1 MSDESG
7 RPGFRSGRR
16 QFMRSAGAL
25 GLAGL
30 AGGRAF
36 AAVPKLIGVPL
47 QPNPPVIELPFENGT
62 RPLIQYPQKRPLIEL
77 TSRPP
82 QLETPFSV
90 FNEGVLTPN
99 DAFFVRYHLAKIP
112 LSIDPATFRLNVGGN
127 VKTPLS
133 LSIGELKMMP
143 QVELVAVNQ
152 CSGNSRGFFSPR
164 IQGGQ
169 LANGAMGNARW
180 TGVRLKDVLAK
191 AGVAEDAVQVTF
203 NGMDNAT
210 KAYDETPDF
219 VKTLNI
225 DHALDGEVML
235 AYAMNGEPLPVLNG
249 YPLRLVVPGYYG
261 TYWVKHVNEITV
273 TDKVFDG
280 FWMATAYRI
289 PDNACACVPPGTKPE
304 RTVPINRMNVRS
316 FITSLAEGAQVPTG
330 RAIVV
335 KGIAFDGGKGIKSVA
350 FSSDGG
356 ANWREAQLGQDLGN
370 YSFREWNIA
379 LTPAQPGPLVLQVKA
394 TNQAGQTQPLEVA
407 WNPSGYMRNVIESVN
422 VTVVKGA

>member
-1 MSDESG
+1 
-7 RPGFRSGRR
+7 
-16 QFMRSAGAL
+16 
-25 GLAGL
+25 
-30 AGGRAF
+30 
-36 AAVPKLIGVPL
+36 
-47 QPNPPVIELPFENGT
+47 
-62 RPLIQYPQKRPLIEL
+62 
-77 TSRPP
+77 
-82 QLETPFSV
+82 
-90 FNEGVLTPN
+90 
-99 DAFFVRYHLAKIP
+99 
-112 LSIDPATFRLNVGGN
+112 
-127 VKTPLS
+127 
-133 LSIGELKMMP
+133 
-143 QVELVAVNQ
+143 
-152 CSGNSRGFFSPR
+152 
-164 IQGGQ
+164 
-169 LANGAMGNARW
+169 
-180 TGVRLKDVLAK
+180 
-191 AGVAEDAVQVTF
+191 
-203 NGMDNAT
+203 MDNAT

-370 YSFREWNIA
+370 YSFREWSIA
-379 LTPAQPGPLVLQVKA
+379 FTPAQPGSLVLQVKA

>member
-1 MSDESG
+1 MSDEN
-7 RPGFRSGRR
+7 RPGFRSDRR
-16 QFMRSAGAL
+16 QFMRRAGAL

-36 AAVPKLIGVPL
+36 AAPRVIGVSP
-47 QPNPPVIELPFENGT
+47 QPSPPQIELPFENGT

-112 LSIDPATFRLNVGGN
+112 LTIDPASFRLTVGGHVN
-127 VKTPLS
+127 TPLS
-133 LSIGELKMMP
+133 LSIGELKMLP

-180 TGVRLKDVLAK
+180 TGVRLKDVLAR
-191 AGVAEDAVQVTF
+191 AGVAEGAVQVTF

-219 VKTLNI
+219 VKALNI

-261 TYWVKHVNEITV
+261 TYWIKHVNEITV
-273 TDKVFDG
+273 TDKAFDG

-289 PDNACACVPPGTKPE
+289 PDNACACVAPGTKPE
-304 RTVPINRMNVRS
+304 RTVPVNRMNVRS
-316 FITSLAEGAQVPTG
+316 FITSLAEGAHVPTG
-330 RAIVV
+330 RATVV

-356 ANWREAQLGQDLGN
+356 ATWREAQLGQDLGN
-370 YSFREWNIA
+370 YSFREWSIA
-379 LTPAQPGPLVLQVKA
+379 LTPAQPGLLGLQVKA
-394 TNQAGQTQPLEVA
+394 TNQAGQTQPLEAA
-407 WNPSGYMRNVIESVN
+407 WNPAGYMRNVIESVN
-422 VTVVKGA
+422 VTAVKGG